1 MCSRYFNPQALAS
14 YKTVWVDDTK
24 KPKPDE
30 VIINGQNIN
39 PYMERNSKRL

>member
-1 MCSRYFNPQALAS
+1 MEYLQRRELLMCSRYFNPQALAS

-30 VIINGQNIN
+30 VIING
-39 PYMERNSKRL
+39 